1 MNKKAITAVAAL
13 TLSATLAFAAPQSND
28 GEKFE
33 GKRGRHGHGGRGGH
47 HRGEGAF
54 AKLNLTDA
62 QKAQMKTLR
71 EQFKTENA
79 QLFSQ
84 LRQARTDLRTAREA
98 NDTARLESLRGSMNS
113 LKTQFKAAKKAHRE
127 QVLTILTPEQRA
139 QLEAM
144 KSERNNRR

>member
-33 GKRGRHGHGGRGGH
+33 GKRGRHGHRGGH
-47 HRGEGAF
+47 HRGDGAF

-62 QKAQMKTLR
+62 QKAQMKSLR
-71 EQFKTENA
+71 EQFKTDNA

-98 NDTARLESLRGSMNS
+98 NDTARLESLRGTMDS

-127 QVLTILTPEQRA
+127 QLLTILTPEQRA
-139 QLEAM
+139 QLEAAR
-144 KSERNNRR
+144 SERRNRR